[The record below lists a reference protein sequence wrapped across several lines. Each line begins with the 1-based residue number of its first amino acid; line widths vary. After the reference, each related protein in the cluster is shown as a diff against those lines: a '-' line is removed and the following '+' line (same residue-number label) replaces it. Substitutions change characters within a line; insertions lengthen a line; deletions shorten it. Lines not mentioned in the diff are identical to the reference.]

1 MLLAI
6 DTSAGTDV
14 AIVTPH
20 GRVLAERRSA
30 DTRHH
35 AEAVGGAIAE
45 LLADA
50 GLSPQHISQ
59 VVGGM
64 GPGPFTGLRVG
75 VAAARTFAF
84 ARGVRF
90 IAMPSH
96 DAAAHEWRA
105 AHPEAAGDLL
115 VTTDAR
121 RGELAC
127 SRYEEGLLVASS
139 CELHRPDAVPD
150 SANRFDTRTISA
162 AHLALAW
169 LDREIHGLEAEANS
183 IIYLRG
189 ADAVPS
195 NGPKRVTG

>member
-1 MLLAI
+1 M
-6 DTSAGTDV
+6 
-14 AIVTPH
+14 
-20 GRVLAERRSA
+20 
-30 DTRHH
+30 
-35 AEAVGGAIAE
+35 
-45 LLADA
+45 
-50 GLSPQHISQ
+50 
-59 VVGGM
+59 
-64 GPGPFTGLRVG
+64 
-75 VAAARTFAF
+75 AAAGR
-84 ARGVRF
+84 
-90 IAMPSH
+90 PSPAVP
-96 DAAAHEWRA
+96 DRA
-105 AHPEAAGDLL
+105 A
-115 VTTDAR
+115 TDAR

>member
-20 GRVLAERRSA
+20 GRVLGELRSA

-35 AEAVGGAIAE
+35 AEAVGDAIETVLAE
-45 LLADA
+45 A
-50 GLSPQHISQ
+50 GLSPQHITQ
-59 VVGGM
+59 VIGGM

-84 ARGVRF
+84 ARGARF
-90 IAMPSH
+90 IPMPSH

-105 AHPEAAGDLL
+105 AHPEANGDLL
-115 VTTDAR
+115 VSTDAR

-127 SRYEEGLLVASS
+127 SRYERGLLVASS
-139 CELHRPDAVPD
+139 CELHRPDAVPG
-150 SANRFDTRTISA
+150 AAHHFDTRTISA

-169 LDREIHGLEAEANS
+169 LDREAQGLEAELNS
-183 IIYLRG
+183 IVYLRG

>member
-1 MLLAI
+1 MCGAPDPERGHLA
-6 DTSAGTDV
+6 
-14 AIVTPH
+14 
-20 GRVLAERRSA
+20 RRWK
-30 DTRHH
+30 
-35 AEAVGGAIAE
+35 
-45 LLADA
+45 L
-50 GLSPQHISQ
+50 
-59 VVGGM
+59 
-64 GPGPFTGLRVG
+64 
-75 VAAARTFAF
+75 
-84 ARGVRF
+84 
-90 IAMPSH
+90 
-96 DAAAHEWRA
+96 
-105 AHPEAAGDLL
+105 
-115 VTTDAR
+115 R
-121 RGELAC
+121 RGERANLGCWWPGC

>member
-20 GRVLAERRSA
+20 GRVLAERRST

-45 LLADA
+45 VLADA
-50 GLSPQHISQ
+50 GLSPQHITQ

-84 ARGVRF
+84 ARAVRF
-90 IAMPSH
+90 IPMPSH
-96 DAAAHEWRA
+96 DAAAHEWRV
-105 AHPEAAGDLL
+105 AHPEAGGDLL

-127 SRYEEGLLVASS
+127 SRYEQGLLVASS
-139 CELHRPDAVPD
+139 CELHTPDHVPE
-150 SANRFDTRTISA
+150 SEHRFDTRAISA

-169 LDREIHGLEAEANS
+169 LDREVQGLEAEGNA